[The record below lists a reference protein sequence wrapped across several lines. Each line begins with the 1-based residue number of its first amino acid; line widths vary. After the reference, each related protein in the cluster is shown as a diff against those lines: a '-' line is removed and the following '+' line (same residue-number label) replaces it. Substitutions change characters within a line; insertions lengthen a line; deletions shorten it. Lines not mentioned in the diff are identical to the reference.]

1 MKNSKYLFVKI
12 SVLFLFFFAISYN
25 IAYSQAFNENVYKF
39 HRVLSLVD
47 MFYVDT
53 VNQEELVE
61 DAIREMLK
69 KLDPHSIYISKDD
82 VKSMNEPLQGN
93 FEGIGIQFNIM
104 NDTIMVV
111 SPIAGGPSEKLG
123 IQAGDRIVKIDG
135 ENVAGIGIKNKDV
148 TDKLRGDKGT
158 IVTVN
163 IKRRGEKELLDFEI
177 IRDKIPIF
185 SLDAAYMVTD
195 EIGYIKI
202 NRFAATTMK
211 EFNEALAKLKEQGIK
226 HLILDLRG
234 NSGGYLNTAIELA
247 DEFLEDN
254 KLLLYTEGIKSVRK
268 EYHSDSKGNFE
279 YGKVIVLIDEGSASA
294 SEIVSG
300 AIQDWDRGLIIGR
313 RSFGK
318 GLVQRPFNLPDGSM
332 MRLTIARYYT
342 PTGRLIQKPYDKGFK
357 EYSRDLINR
366 YNKGELFSEDSIVFP
381 DSLKYFTLNNKRVV
395 YGGGGIIPDIFI
407 PRDTS
412 SYSDYYRDLI
422 RKGIDY
428 RFALDYVDNNRKN
441 LHKQYADFNQ
451 FNKEFDVDSI
461 MLEELV
467 KFAEKEKL
475 EKNEEE
481 FNRAKE
487 DIRNL
492 IKALTAQDLWNRSEF
507 YEIINERNNGF
518 NKAVEILKDET
529 AYMKKLYLMS
539 NDK

>member
-1 MKNSKYLFVKI
+1 MKKIKYLIKI
-12 SVLFLFFFAISYN
+12 SILFFFFSVISFN
-25 IAYSQAFNENVYKF
+25 TAYSQAFNENVYKF

-53 VNQEELVE
+53 VKQEKLVE

-123 IQAGDRIVKIDG
+123 IQAGDRIIMIDG

-163 IKRRGEKELLDFEI
+163 IKRKGEKELLNFEI

-185 SLDAAYMVTD
+185 SLDAAYMVTG
-195 EIGYIKI
+195 EIGYIKL

-268 EYHSDSKGNFE
+268 EYHSDSEGSFE

-300 AIQDWDRGLIIGR
+300 AIQDLDRGVIIGKR
-313 RSFGK
+313 TFGK
-318 GLVQRPFNLPDGSM
+318 GS
-332 MRLTIARYYT
+332 
-342 PTGRLIQKPYDKGFK
+342 IQYQTVTNVT
-357 EYSRDLINR
+357 R
-366 YNKGELFSEDSIVFP
+366 
-381 DSLKYFTLNNKRVV
+381 
-395 YGGGGIIPDIFI
+395 
-407 PRDTS
+407 
-412 SYSDYYRDLI
+412 
-422 RKGIDY
+422 RK
-428 RFALDYVDNNRKN
+428 
-441 LHKQYADFNQ
+441 
-451 FNKEFDVDSI
+451 
-461 MLEELV
+461 
-467 KFAEKEKL
+467 
-475 EKNEEE
+475 
-481 FNRAKE
+481 
-487 DIRNL
+487 
-492 IKALTAQDLWNRSEF
+492 
-507 YEIINERNNGF
+507 
-518 NKAVEILKDET
+518 
-529 AYMKKLYLMS
+529 
-539 NDK
+539 

>member
-1 MKNSKYLFVKI
+1 MKSFK
-12 SVLFLFFFAISYN
+12 FLFIKVFVLLLFAISYN
-25 IAYSQAFNENVYKF
+25 TAYSQAFNENVYKF

-123 IQAGDRIVKIDG
+123 IQASDRIVKIDG

-185 SLDAAYMVTD
+185 SLDAAYMVND
-195 EIGYIKI
+195 EIGYIKL

-247 DEFLEDN
+247 DEFIEDN

-268 EYHSDSKGNFE
+268 EYHSDSEGSFE

-357 EYSRDLINR
+357 EYSRDIINR

-422 RKGIDY
+422 RKGINY
-428 RFALDYVDNNRKN
+428 RFALNYADNNRKN
-441 LHKQYADFNQ
+441 IHKQYADFNQ

-461 MLEELV
+461 MLEELMNY
-467 KFAEKEKL
+467 AEKEKL
-475 EKNEEE
+475 EKNEED
-481 FNRAKE
+481 FNISKE
-487 DIRNL
+487 DIINR
-492 IKALTAQDLWNRSEF
+492 IKALIAQDLWNRSEF

-529 AYMKKLYLMS
+529 AYMKKLHPV
-539 NDK
+539 K